1 MPVAVPRFG
10 AEECPLLPPVRVED
24 LEGLVIR
31 PATVRDVHG
40 MSALI
45 NQYAAANVMLARGP
59 QYLYQHIQDY
69 MVAVTPAADGK
80 TPGGGGLRRAACAV
94 GRSGRDPFAGGARRL
109 SGPRPGP
116 PGWWLPWWN
125 TAAPWACRA
134 CLPLPWRRHFL
145 PAAVSAST
153 SATSCRR
160 GLGGVQQVPEVLLL

>member
-80 TPGGGGLRRAACAV
+80 TPVVVACGALHVLWEDLAEIRSLAVHAACQDHGL
-94 GRSGRDPFAGGARRL
+94 GRRMVAAL
-109 SGPRPGP
+109 VELPRPGP
-116 PGWWLPWWN
+116 AARVCLYPGGDIFCPLRFQRVPARQ
-125 TAAPWACRA
+125 AAA
-134 CLPLPWRRHFL
+134 
-145 PAAVSAST
+145 
-153 SATSCRR
+153 R